1 MTEPNPWARIS
12 AYMAGNRLNTAL
24 EAVTMKEK
32 MAFEASDSQKLA
44 NKANNLENGNDMP
57 NLQNLDCI
65 YDDEPLGFE
74 KDPSNINHKMQA
86 QDTLQEI
93 DIGDGLT
100 KRPTYIS
107 ANINSDFK
115 TKLIELLQE
124 YKDCFA
130 WDYNEMPG
138 LSKEL
143 VEHRLPLKPE
153 KKPIKQLPRRFAPEI
168 MSKIKGEI
176 ERLLRSKFIRTARY
190 VQWLANIV
198 PVIKKNGTLRVCQDQ
213 RRNRKVAEKQVH
225 SNCQV
230 CSMVSKHSSC
240 N

>member
-12 AYMAGNRLNTAL
+12 AYMAENRLNTAL
-24 EAVTMKEK
+24 EAVTMKEE
-32 MAFEASDSQKLA
+32 MAFEASDSKKLA
-44 NKANNLENGNDMP
+44 NKANDLEDGNNMP

-74 KDPSNINHKMQA
+74 KDPLNINHKMQA
-86 QDTLQEI
+86 QDSLQEI

-107 ANINSDFK
+107 ANINSDFR
-115 TKLIELLQE
+115 TKLIELLKE

-153 KKPIKQLPRRFAPEI
+153 KNL
-168 MSKIKGEI
+168 
-176 ERLLRSKFIRTARY
+176 
-190 VQWLANIV
+190 
-198 PVIKKNGTLRVCQDQ
+198 
-213 RRNRKVAEKQVH
+213 
-225 SNCQV
+225 
-230 CSMVSKHSSC
+230 
-240 N
+240 